1 MVPNYFTHA
10 TRMVVRFIFSCLNH
24 VNYWNLATLTM
35 ATNVDT
41 DACESLHPKANRCV
55 LPM

>member
-41 DACESLHPKANRCV
+41 DACESLHPKSNRCV